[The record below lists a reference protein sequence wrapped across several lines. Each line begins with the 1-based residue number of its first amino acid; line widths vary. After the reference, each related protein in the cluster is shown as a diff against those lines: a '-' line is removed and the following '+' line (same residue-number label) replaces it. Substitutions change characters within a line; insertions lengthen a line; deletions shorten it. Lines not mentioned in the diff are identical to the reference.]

1 MSLPLHRDYVDFGN
15 NKPLSLNSKFK
26 IFENLDLI
34 DYLQHIISYHYNTID
49 ITDTDLLEPL
59 DPGNLCHN

>member
-1 MSLPLHRDYVDFGN
+1 MSLPLHRDNVDFGS
-15 NKPLSLNSKFK
+15 NKPLSLNSKLK
-26 IFENLDLI
+26 IFENL

-59 DPGNLCHN
+59 DPGNLCHK